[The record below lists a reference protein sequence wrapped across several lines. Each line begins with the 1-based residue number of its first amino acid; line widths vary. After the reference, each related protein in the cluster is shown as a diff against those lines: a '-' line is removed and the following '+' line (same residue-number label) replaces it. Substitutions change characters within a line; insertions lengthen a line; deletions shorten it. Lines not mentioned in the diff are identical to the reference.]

1 MKIDCTKEEFK
12 VLLDLVYAGNVVV
25 NSLRSQEERIKIYS
39 DMEQTLFSMA
49 SGFGLENIAQYS
61 EEYKEYM
68 PTYEYEEDEEGI
80 NPYIDSYDEKVFWEE
95 LALRLARRDVL
106 NEVGDVNPD
115 MTKQEVNK
123 KQLELEEMY
132 EDEFIENG
140 IAWLK
145 LQKPE
150 EK

>member
-1 MKIDCTKEEFK
+1 MKIECTKEEFK
-12 VLLDLVYAGNVVV
+12 VLLDLVYAGNILV
-25 NSLRSQEERIKIYS
+25 NGLRSQEERIKVYS
-39 DMEQTLFSMA
+39 DMEQTLFA
-49 SGFGLENIAQYS
+49 SAKEFGLEDIAEYS
-61 EEYKEYM
+61 EEFKEYM
-68 PTYEYEEDEEGI
+68 PTHAYEEDEEGI
-80 NPYIDSYDEKVFWEE
+80 NPYIDAYDEKVFWEE

-123 KQLELEEMY
+123 KQLQLEEMY

-150 EK
+150 EE